1 MALSEDKKTI
11 VEILRFVA
19 ELLERLVKQPSKGMP
34 DRERKSFEDAWHEVE
49 FGLRKAIDEID
60 SIDSENNALW
70 HTLRERGLTG
80 AQLRLKQQRLDNARQ
95 QGKKTGLWGRTLK
108 LINSILGNLSVIPGI
123 DAVKEFK
130 EMVED
135 TLEE

>member
-1 MALSEDKKTI
+1 
-11 VEILRFVA
+11 
-19 ELLERLVKQPSKGMP
+19 
-34 DRERKSFEDAWHEVE
+34 
-49 FGLRKAIDEID
+49 
-60 SIDSENNALW
+60 
-70 HTLRERGLTG
+70 LTG

-108 LINSILGNLSVIPGI
+108 LINSILGSLSVIPGI